1 MVATMYIIKLNIVMY
16 TDGESLTVNEQPV
29 LDAIAAHF
37 EQHARAVPTGIRWH
51 HRFELKDSSWQR
63 SQAVSHILP
72 RSLV

>member
-1 MVATMYIIKLNIVMY
+1 MAATMDNRELNIVMY
-16 TDGESLTVNEQPV
+16 TDGESLTVNEHPI

-37 EQHARAVPTGIRWH
+37 AQHARAVPTGIRWH
-51 HRFELKDSSWQR
+51 HRFKVEDSSWQR